1 MLFGLK
7 RVFSLYFLLSI
18 RRLFADSATVS
29 PSASKN
35 PPNRKEE
42 KYKRTVS
49 LVLSFSYSGHELITE
64 PLSYIPPRQ
73 ASPFFSDSFTFTR
86 LILFLPSVPP
96 FSSACGEKKKSP
108 SLI

>member
-1 MLFGLK
+1 VLFGLK

-64 PLSYIPPRQ
+64 PLSYMATTTSHPVKPPH
-73 ASPFFSDSFTFTR
+73 FSQTR
-86 LILFLPSVPP
+86 LLLL
-96 FSSACGEKKKSP
+96 A
-108 SLI
+108 